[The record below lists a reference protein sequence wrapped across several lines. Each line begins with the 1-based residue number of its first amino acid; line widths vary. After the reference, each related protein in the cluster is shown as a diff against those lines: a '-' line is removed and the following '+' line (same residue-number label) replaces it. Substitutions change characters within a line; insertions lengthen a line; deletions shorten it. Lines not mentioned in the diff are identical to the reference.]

1 MAEASGP
8 RRLTLRTSRRA
19 ACRSVGA
26 LLLALWSVA
35 PTRAH
40 AEEAEEVDVPTIGK
54 PRGRPRVKLDRLTF
68 PPDIPGAA
76 SYVRHLERALKQE
89 ARRADWGAGRGS
101 TIVFRFTVEELTLRP
116 RGTALEVRCSARGD
130 LPKRRRARSR
140 LVYSGDPQE
149 REELVKR
156 VLGIVA
162 RGVVTRLSDLER
174 TRRER

>member
-1 MAEASGP
+1 MAE
-8 RRLTLRTSRRA
+8 TSRRA
-19 ACRSVGA
+19 ACRAVGA
-26 LLLALWSVA
+26 LLLAFWGVA
-35 PTRAH
+35 PARAS
-40 AEEAEEVDVPTIGK
+40 AEPSKQDIPTIGK
-54 PRGRPRVKLDRLTF
+54 RRGRPRIKIDRVTF
-68 PPDIPGAA
+68 PPDVPGAEN
-76 SYVRHLERALKQE
+76 YVRHLERTLRQE

-101 TIVFRFTVEELTLRP
+101 TIAFRFAVEELTVRQ
-116 RGTALEVRCSARGD
+116 RGTALEVRCSARGE

-140 LVYSGDPQE
+140 LVYSGDPKE